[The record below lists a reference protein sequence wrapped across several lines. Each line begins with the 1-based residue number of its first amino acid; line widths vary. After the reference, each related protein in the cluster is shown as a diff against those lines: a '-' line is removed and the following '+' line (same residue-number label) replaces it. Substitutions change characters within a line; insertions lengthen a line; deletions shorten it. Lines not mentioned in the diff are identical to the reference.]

1 MSRETEE
8 RNIKYVKDLYAATGS
23 GDWKTAES
31 MLTSDFFVTEADTL
45 PFAGVYRGP
54 KALQELFQ
62 IVMGSMGVAGL
73 DLHQI
78 TAGGDRVVA
87 LLDLLLPGTPPV
99 RAPLAETFRF
109 RDGKV
114 CEIKPYYFDPR
125 PIVAAVAAR
134 KKAAGKA

>member
-8 RNIKYVKDLYAATGS
+8 RNIKYVQDLFAATGG

-54 KALQELFQ
+54 KALQELFEM
-62 IVMGSMGVAGL
+62 VMSAAGVVGL

-78 TAGGDRVVA
+78 TAGGDRAVA
-87 LLDLLLPGTPPV
+87 LLDLLLEGTPPLRV
-99 RAPLAETFRF
+99 PLAETFRF

-114 CEIKPYYFDPR
+114 CEIRPYYYDPT
-125 PIVAAVAAR
+125 PIVNAVAAR
-134 KKAAGKA
+134 RKTAAKG